1 MDIFSHFLGGLQI
14 ALQPANLFYCF
25 IGTLV
30 GTFVGVLPGI
40 GPTAAM
46 ALLLPATFHLNPISA
61 VIMLCGINYG
71 SQFGGSTTS
80 ILVNIP
86 GETSSVVTCFDGY
99 QMARKGRAGP
109 ALGMAALGSL
119 IAGTVAVVGLML
131 VAPSLAK
138 ASLRFGAPEFFSL
151 LLASMLM
158 VTYLVSGSMLRA
170 IMMVA
175 VGLVFGTVGMD
186 IIAGAERFTYGIP
199 QLKDGIGV
207 FPLALGLFGVA
218 QVLEAM
224 GSSVKTEVLGGKIK
238 GNWPNRQDWKDSGG
252 PIARGTLLGFL
263 MGVFPGFSPM
273 LATFMSYSI
282 EKKLSKHPERFG
294 TGTIEGVAAPESCN
308 NACCTSGYIPLFA
321 LGIPSNSYNAVLL
334 GAMTLY
340 GLRPGPTFIA
350 MNAKFFWGIIASMY
364 IGNVLCLILNLPL
377 IPLWVQVLRIPA
389 TLLSVLILI
398 FCFLGAYTINYSVFD
413 VAVAVTFGL
422 FGYLLKKYE
431 FEPAPLV
438 LAFILGPQIEMTFG
452 QSMIMSDGSLMI
464 FISRP
469 ISAFFVLL
477 ALTII
482 VTGFLGKRAFAKQL
496 KESPEV

>member
-1 MDIFSHFLGGLQI
+1 MDTWSSFLAGLTI
-14 ALQPANLFYCF
+14 ALQPNHLLYCF
-25 IGTLV
+25 IGVLV
-30 GTFVGVLPGI
+30 GTLVGVLPGI
-40 GPTAAM
+40 GPVGAL
-46 ALLLPATFHLNPISA
+46 ALLLPTTFHLNPLSA
-61 VIMLCGINYG
+61 IIMLCGLAYG
-71 SQFGGSTTS
+71 TAYGGSTTA

-86 GETSSVVTCFDGY
+86 GESNAVVTCFDGY

-109 ALGMAALGSL
+109 ALGIAALGSF
-119 IAGTVAVVGLML
+119 IAGTVSTVGLML
-131 VAPSLAK
+131 VAPPLARAALKFGSAEYFSLM
-138 ASLRFGAPEFFSL
+138 LMSL
-151 LLASMLM
+151 LL
-158 VTYLVSGSMLRA
+158 VTYLVRGSMPKAL
-170 IMMVA
+170 IML
-175 VGLVFGTVGMD
+175 GLGLLLGTVGMD
-186 IIAGAERFTYGIP
+186 LVTGRDRFVYGLDI
-199 QLKDGIGV
+199 LKDGIGV
-207 FPLALGLFGVA
+207 VPTVVGLFGVA
-218 QVLEAM
+218 EILRTIGTSAPKEILN
-224 GSSVKTEVLGGKIK
+224 KKIK
-238 GNWPNRQDWKDSGG
+238 GYWPNRQDWKDSGG
-252 PIARGTLLGFL
+252 PIARGTFLGFF
-263 MGVFPGFSPM
+263 MGILPGISPM
-273 LATFMSYSI
+273 VPTFISYGL
-282 EKKLSKHPERFG
+282 EKRISKHPERFG

-389 TLLSVLILI
+389 TLLSILILV

-413 VAVAVTFGL
+413 VAVAFVFGL

-452 QSMIMSDGSLMI
+452 QSMIVSDGSPMI

-477 ALTII
+477 ALGIL
-482 VTGFLGKRAFAKQL
+482 VTGLIGKRAFAK
-496 KESPEV
+496 KIEGEA